1 MTSWQGAAAAKDSG
15 QIMETAEVM
24 ISDVHD
30 FASTYGEFL
39 PTGNDPTQ
47 GQLGS
52 IRYGGT
58 RAREASLV
66 GVSSV
71 LAIPS
76 A

>member
-1 MTSWQGAAAAKDSG
+1 MTSWTYGAATKDAG
-15 QIMETAEVM
+15 QMAETAEIT

-39 PTGNDPTQ
+39 PTGNDPTS

-52 IRYGGT
+52 IRFGIGT
-58 RAREASLV
+58 RGGAQP
-66 GVSSV
+66 
-71 LAIPS
+71 LA